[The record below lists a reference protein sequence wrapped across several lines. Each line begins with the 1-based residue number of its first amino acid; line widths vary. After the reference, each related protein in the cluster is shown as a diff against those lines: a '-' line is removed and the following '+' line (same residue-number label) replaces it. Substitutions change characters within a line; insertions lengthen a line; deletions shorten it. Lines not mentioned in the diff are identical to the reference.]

1 MKCYICNT
9 EMKMTKITCKGKE
22 IPAFKCPNCNDDYTT
37 IIHVKD
43 LKEVD
48 SKVKAYM
55 EH

>member
-43 LKEVD
+43 VFKG
-48 SKVKAYM
+48 SQNKWIAK
-55 EH
+55 